1 VKVELESYFKTVGR
15 TKLLSRDEEIDLA
28 KRIEKGDEEARERMV
43 EANLRLAVSI
53 AKKFRDR
60 GCDFDD
66 LVQEANLGLLKA
78 VERFEWRRGFKFSTY
93 ATWWIRQAVGRHVT
107 SNSRTIRLP
116 AHASGLLHRIQE
128 VRRSYAETVGQ
139 LPTLQE
145 IAEILEVSLDS
156 VESVWNA
163 GRVTASIHDPV
174 GDNGDRLLQEVIID
188 HDASDPDDVMDSEK
202 VIDKIRDLLMTLSP
216 REEKIVR
223 LRFGISESD
232 DDHHNFPI
240 TVDELADLDAR
251 SNLVRTEGG

>member
-1 VKVELESYFKTVGR
+1 MGR
-15 TKLLSRDEEIDLA
+15 TKLLTRDEEIDLA
-28 KRIEKGDEEARERMV
+28 KRIEKGDEKARRKMV

-116 AHASGLLHRIQE
+116 AHASGLLHRIQD
-128 VRRSYAETVGQ
+128 VRRSFAETVGQ
-139 LPTLQE
+139 LPTLRE
-145 IAEILEVSLDS
+145 VAEILEVSIDA

-163 GRVTASIHDPV
+163 ARVTASIHDPI
-174 GDNGDRLLQEVIID
+174 GENGDRLLQEIIVD
-188 HDASDPDDVMDSEK
+188 QDISSPDDVIDGGK
-202 VIDKIRDLLMTLSP
+202 VVDEMRDLLTTLSP

-223 LRFGISESD
+223 LRFGISERD
-232 DDHHNFPI
+232 NDHVNFPI
-240 TVDELADLDAR
+240 SAEELDGLDRRADL
-251 SNLVRTEGG
+251 VRIQRERET